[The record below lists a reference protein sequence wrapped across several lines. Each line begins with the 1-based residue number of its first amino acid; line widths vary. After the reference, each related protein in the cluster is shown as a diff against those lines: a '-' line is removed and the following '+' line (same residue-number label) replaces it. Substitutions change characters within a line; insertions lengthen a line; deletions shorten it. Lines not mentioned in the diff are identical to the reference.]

1 MKQLNGSKL
10 GKGYDKAVCCQPTYL
25 THLKSVSCEM
35 VSWMNHQLESRLPG
49 ETSITSDTKMMPLLT
64 SESEEEVKSFLMMVN
79 EQSERAGLN
88 STFKKLNKI
97 MVSSPITSW
106 QIEGQKV
113 ETLTDLIFLGSKITV
128 DSNCSH
134 EIKR

>member
-35 VSWMNHQLESRLPG
+35 LSWMNHQLESRLPG

-64 SESEEEVKSFLMMVN
+64 SESEEEVKSFFMMVN
-79 EQSERAGLN
+79 KQSERAGLN

-113 ETLTDLIFLGSKITV
+113 ETLTDFIFLGSKITV
-128 DSNCSH
+128 DSTCSH